1 MYTVLYVDDE
11 PALLEL
17 GTVFLELSGALRIE
31 TALSAADAIKKL
43 KNEKYDGI
51 ISDYQMPVMDGIAF
65 LKYIRKH
72 HGQLPFI
79 LFTGRGREEVV
90 IEALNSG
97 ADFYLQKGGDPKS
110 QFVELEYKIRLAIER
125 RQTADELRESRQ
137 RMTDIIDHLPDATF
151 ATDLNGTVI
160 AWNRAMEEMTGVNK
174 EKILGTGD
182 HSYSVPF
189 YGTKRPTLIDIV
201 LKKDTETE
209 RKYSQIIRKDTKLIS
224 EISIPLLYGG
234 KGAYLWFIAS
244 PLYDTHGN
252 IVGAIESIRDITD
265 RKNAEEALR
274 ESEERYRAV
283 VEDQTEFITRFRPD
297 GTHVFVNEAYCR
309 YFGKTPGDIIGTRFV
324 PQVFGGDKQRVK
336 QHLQKLTRQNP
347 VATMEHRIIMPDG
360 KIRWQQW
367 SDRAIFDECG
377 NLKEYQSVGRDI
389 TDRVKA
395 EDELRS
401 AYEKITASEEEL
413 RQQYDELH
421 RSDEAL
427 RTSEGIYRTI
437 LNNTGSAT
445 IIIEEDTTISF
456 VNPEFERIMGYSKEE
471 VEGKIY
477 WTELVVPDDADQ
489 MNRYHIMRRTDPVKA
504 PRNYEFRFI
513 TKGRQVRSAY
523 LTIGL
528 IPVTKKTVASFVDI
542 TEKKQAEE
550 ALRESE
556 RNYRDILE
564 NIQDVY
570 YRSDQ
575 EGNLIMI
582 SPSGVN
588 LMGYGSE
595 NQILGRNIA
604 GTVYADPSERR
615 TFLQALEKDGFV
627 NNFEVDLK
635 RPDGTSVAVET
646 SSHKYYNENGN
657 FLGVEGI
664 FRDIS
669 GRKRAEGALAR
680 SEVTYR
686 TIFENTGTATVLI
699 EENTT
704 ISLANAEFERLSG
717 YSRKEIEGKRS
728 WTEFVAKEDL
738 DQMLD
743 QHRLRRVRQESALR
757 HYEFRF
763 ITKSGTI
770 RKIFLTIDLIPGTK
784 RSVASL
790 MDITGR
796 NREQ

>member
-1 MYTVLYVDDE
+1 
-11 PALLEL
+11 
-17 GTVFLELSGALRIE
+17 
-31 TALSAADAIKKL
+31 
-43 KNEKYDGI
+43 
-51 ISDYQMPVMDGIAF
+51 
-65 LKYIRKH
+65 
-72 HGQLPFI
+72 
-79 LFTGRGREEVV
+79 
-90 IEALNSG
+90 
-97 ADFYLQKGGDPKS
+97 
-110 QFVELEYKIRLAIER
+110 
-125 RQTADELRESRQ
+125 
-137 RMTDIIDHLPDATF
+137 
-151 ATDLNGTVI
+151 
-160 AWNRAMEEMTGVNK
+160 
-174 EKILGTGD
+174 
-182 HSYSVPF
+182 
-189 YGTKRPTLIDIV
+189 
-201 LKKDTETE
+201 
-209 RKYSQIIRKDTKLIS
+209 
-224 EISIPLLYGG
+224 
-234 KGAYLWFIAS
+234 
-244 PLYDTHGN
+244 
-252 IVGAIESIRDITD
+252 
-265 RKNAEEALR
+265 
-274 ESEERYRAV
+274 
-283 VEDQTEFITRFRPD
+283 
-297 GTHVFVNEAYCR
+297 
-309 YFGKTPGDIIGTRFV
+309 
-324 PQVFGGDKQRVK
+324 
-336 QHLQKLTRQNP
+336 
-347 VATMEHRIIMPDG
+347 MEHRIIMPDG

-528 IPVTKKTVASFVDI
+528 IPETKKTVASFVDI

-635 RPDGTSVAVET
+635 SLMVHRSPWRQAAINIMMKT
-646 SSHKYYNENGN
+646 
-657 FLGVEGI
+657 GI
-664 FRDIS
+664 F
-669 GRKRAEGALAR
+669 
-680 SEVTYR
+680 
-686 TIFENTGTATVLI
+686 
-699 EENTT
+699 
-704 ISLANAEFERLSG
+704 
-717 YSRKEIEGKRS
+717 
-728 WTEFVAKEDL
+728 
-738 DQMLD
+738 
-743 QHRLRRVRQESALR
+743 
-757 HYEFRF
+757 
-763 ITKSGTI
+763 
-770 RKIFLTIDLIPGTK
+770 
-784 RSVASL
+784 SV
-790 MDITGR
+790 
-796 NREQ
+796 

>member
-1 MYTVLYVDDE
+1 
-11 PALLEL
+11 
-17 GTVFLELSGALRIE
+17 
-31 TALSAADAIKKL
+31 
-43 KNEKYDGI
+43 
-51 ISDYQMPVMDGIAF
+51 
-65 LKYIRKH
+65 
-72 HGQLPFI
+72 
-79 LFTGRGREEVV
+79 
-90 IEALNSG
+90 
-97 ADFYLQKGGDPKS
+97 
-110 QFVELEYKIRLAIER
+110 
-125 RQTADELRESRQ
+125 
-137 RMTDIIDHLPDATF
+137 
-151 ATDLNGTVI
+151 
-160 AWNRAMEEMTGVNK
+160 
-174 EKILGTGD
+174 
-182 HSYSVPF
+182 
-189 YGTKRPTLIDIV
+189 
-201 LKKDTETE
+201 
-209 RKYSQIIRKDTKLIS
+209 
-224 EISIPLLYGG
+224 
-234 KGAYLWFIAS
+234 
-244 PLYDTHGN
+244 
-252 IVGAIESIRDITD
+252 
-265 RKNAEEALR
+265 
-274 ESEERYRAV
+274 
-283 VEDQTEFITRFRPD
+283 
-297 GTHVFVNEAYCR
+297 
-309 YFGKTPGDIIGTRFV
+309 
-324 PQVFGGDKQRVK
+324 
-336 QHLQKLTRQNP
+336 
-347 VATMEHRIIMPDG
+347 MEHRIIMPDG

-367 SDRAIFDECG
+367 SDRAIFDEGG

-401 AYEKITASEEEL
+401 AYEMITASEEEL
-413 RQQYDELH
+413 RQQYDELA

-427 RTSEGIYRTI
+427 RTSEGMYRTI

-477 WTELVVPDDADQ
+477 WTELVVPDDAEQ
-489 MNRYHIMRRTDPVKA
+489 MNRYHILRRNDPVKA
-504 PRNYEFRFI
+504 PSNYEFRFI

-528 IPVTKKTVASFVDI
+528 IPETKKTVASFVDI

-570 YRSDQ
+570 YRSDR

-582 SPSGVN
+582 SPSGLN

-595 NQILGRNIA
+595 NEILGRNIA

-635 RPDGTSVAVET
+635 RPDGTSVTVET
-646 SSHKYYNENGN
+646 SSHKYYDENGN

-717 YSRKEIEGKRS
+717 YSREEIEGKKS
-728 WTEFVAKEDL
+728 WTEFVVQEDL

-743 QHRLRRVRQESALR
+743 QHRLRRVRKESALR

-770 RKIFLTIDLIPGTK
+770 RKIFLTIDVIPGTK

-796 NREQ
+796 NRAQ